1 MAPVL
6 SSTTCCRSSIRPGSR
21 PLSSYGWR
29 PWSCCPTCWCMAFCS
44 GVGAAVSRSASDG
57 SLPWSF
63 SSMMVRGA
71 EYFLGYTAPCL
82 LFQRTKQGDFHM
94 QNRMMITGA
103 GSGLGREIALRWARE
118 GWRLALADVNEA
130 GLAESLELVR
140 AAGGDGFTQRC
151 DVRDYSQLTALAQ
164 SCEEKFGGIDV
175 IVNNAGVAS
184 GGFFDELSLED
195 WDWQIAINLMGV
207 VKGCKAFLPLLEK
220 SIGKIVNI
228 ASMAA
233 LMQGPAMSNY
243 NVAKAGVVALSESLL
258 IELKQQ
264 EIGVHVVCP
273 SFFQTNLLDSFRGPT
288 PAMKAQVGKLLES
301 SPISAADIADYI
313 YAEMAKGEFMI
324 LPHEQGR
331 MAWALKQKNPQLLY
345 DEMISM
351 ADRMRAKGK
360 QA

>member
-1 MAPVL
+1 
-6 SSTTCCRSSIRPGSR
+6 
-21 PLSSYGWR
+21 
-29 PWSCCPTCWCMAFCS
+29 
-44 GVGAAVSRSASDG
+44 
-57 SLPWSF
+57 
-63 SSMMVRGA
+63 
-71 EYFLGYTAPCL
+71 
-82 LFQRTKQGDFHM
+82 M

-130 GLAESLELVR
+130 GLAETLKMVR
-140 AAGGDGFTQRC
+140 EVGGDGFTRRC

-164 SCEEKFGGIDV
+164 ACEEQFDGIDV

-184 GGFFDELSLED
+184 GGFFSELSLED
-195 WDWQIAINLMGV
+195 WDWQISINLMGV

-220 SIGKIVNI
+220 SKGKIVNI

-233 LMQGPAMSNY
+233 LMQGPGMSNY

-258 IELKQQ
+258 GELRQL

-313 YAEMAKGEFMI
+313 HDEMAKGSFMI
-324 LPHEQGR
+324 LPHEMGR
-331 MAWALKQKNPQLLY
+331 MAWAIKQKNPQALY
-345 DEMISM
+345 DEMASM
-351 ADRMRAKGK
+351 AEKMRGKAKS
-360 QA
+360 AS

>member
-1 MAPVL
+1 
-6 SSTTCCRSSIRPGSR
+6 
-21 PLSSYGWR
+21 
-29 PWSCCPTCWCMAFCS
+29 
-44 GVGAAVSRSASDG
+44 
-57 SLPWSF
+57 
-63 SSMMVRGA
+63 
-71 EYFLGYTAPCL
+71 
-82 LFQRTKQGDFHM
+82 M

-103 GSGLGREIALRWARE
+103 GSGLGREIALRWARD

-130 GLAESLELVR
+130 GLAESLKLVR
-140 AAGGDGFTQRC
+140 EAGGDGFTQRC

-184 GGFFDELSLED
+184 GGFFGELSLED

-207 VKGCKAFLPLLEK
+207 VKGCKAFLPLLERSK
-220 SIGKIVNI
+220 GKIVNI

-258 IELKQQ
+258 VELALV
-264 EIGVHVVCP
+264 EVGVHVVCP
-273 SFFQTNLLDSFRGPT
+273 SFFQTNLLDSFRGPS
-288 PAMKAQVGKLLES
+288 PEMKHQVGKLLES

-313 YAEMAKGEFMI
+313 HAEVAKGGFLI
-324 LPHEQGR
+324 LPHEQAR
-331 MAWALKQKNPQLLY
+331 MAWRIKQQNPQAIY
-345 DEMISM
+345 DEMTAM
-351 ADRMRAKGK
+351 AGKMQAKRQR